1 MAKKNK
7 PFVLSDGSRKNSH
20 GFRIDLAGLMLER
33 FNGNPVMLYMHD
45 PNQLIGQ
52 WENLKVENN
61 KLIAEPDF
69 DLEDEH
75 AKSIAGKVERGYL
88 KGASLG
94 IVVMEMKEIDGEY
107 VATKSELIEA
117 SVVPVPSDAGA
128 IRLYDEN
135 RKELTFEE
143 VKLKY
148 VSLNPTQTTMDEKDQ
163 KIEQLQK
170 QLTEKDNTIAT
181 LNAKVEASQKAEVT
195 AFLAAAKTEGKITDK
210 EVESLTGLAQK
221 DFEGV
226 KSLVNAREAKPTT
239 TLSQQVQAPGASS
252 GSTPGREKWTYLQWM
267 KEDPK
272 GLQLMKTE
280 NPTEFARLQQ
290 SLK

>member
-7 PFVLSDGSRKNSH
+7 PFVLSDGTKKNSH

-33 FNGNPVMLYMHD
+33 FNSNPVMLYMHD

-61 KLIAEPDF
+61 KLIADPDF
-69 DLEDEH
+69 DLEDED
-75 AKSIAGKVERGYL
+75 AKKIAGKVERGYL

-94 IVVMEMKEIDGEY
+94 IVVLDMKEIDGEY

-148 VSLNPTQTTMDEKDQ
+148 ESTNPTKTTMDEKDQ
-163 KIEQLQK
+163 KIQELQR
-170 QLTEKDNTIAT
+170 QITEKENEIVA
-181 LNAKVEASQKAEVT
+181 LKAKVAAAEKAEVT
-195 AFLAAAKTEGKITDK
+195 AFLLAAKAEGKITDK
-210 EVESLTGLAQK
+210 EVESLTNLAQK
-221 DFEGV
+221 DLEGV
-226 KSLVNAREAKPTT
+226 KDLVNAREGKATT
-239 TLSQQVQAPGASS
+239 TLSQQVQAPGTSG

-272 GLQLMKTE
+272 GLQKLKVE

-290 SLK
+290 TLK

>member
-7 PFVLSDGSRKNSH
+7 PFVLSDGTKKNSH

-33 FNGNPVMLYMHD
+33 FNSNPVMLYMHD

-61 KLIAEPDF
+61 KLIADPDF
-69 DLEDEH
+69 DLEDED
-75 AKSIAGKVERGYL
+75 AKKIAGKVERGYL

-94 IVVMEMKEIDGEY
+94 IVVLDMKEIDGEY

-148 VSLNPTQTTMDEKDQ
+148 ESTNPTKTTMDEKDQ
-163 KIEQLQK
+163 KIQELQR
-170 QLTEKDNTIAT
+170 QLTEKENENVA
-181 LNAKVEASQKAEVT
+181 LKAKVTAAEKAEVA
-195 AFLAAAKTEGKITDK
+195 AFLLAAKTEGKITDK
-210 EVESLTGLAQK
+210 EVESLTNLAQK
-221 DFEGV
+221 DLEGV
-226 KSLVNAREAKPTT
+226 KALVNAREGKATT
-239 TLSQQVQAPGASS
+239 TLSQQVQAPGTSG
-252 GSTPGREKWTYLQWM
+252 GSTPGRESWTYLKWM

-272 GLQLMKTE
+272 GLQKLKVE

-290 SLK
+290 TLK

>member
-7 PFVLSDGSRKNSH
+7 PFVLSDGTKKNSH

-33 FNGNPVMLYMHD
+33 FNSNPVMLYMHD

-61 KLIAEPDF
+61 KLIADPDF
-69 DLEDEH
+69 DLEDED
-75 AKSIAGKVERGYL
+75 AKKIAGKVERGYL

-94 IVVMEMKEIDGEY
+94 IVVLDMKEIDGEY

-148 VSLNPTQTTMDEKDQ
+148 ESTNPTKTTMDEKDQ
-163 KIEQLQK
+163 KIQELQR
-170 QLTEKDNTIAT
+170 QLTDKENENVALK
-181 LNAKVEASQKAEVT
+181 AKVAAAEKAEVT
-195 AFLAAAKTEGKITDK
+195 AFLLAAKAEGKITDK
-210 EVESLTGLAQK
+210 EVESLTNLAQK
-221 DFEGV
+221 DLEGV
-226 KSLVNAREAKPTT
+226 KALVNAREGKATT
-239 TLSQQVQAPGASS
+239 TLSQQVQAPGTSG
-252 GSTPGREKWTYLQWM
+252 GSTPGRETWNYLQWM

-272 GLQLMKTE
+272 GLQKLKVE

-290 SLK
+290 TLK

>member
-7 PFVLSDGSRKNSH
+7 PFVLSDGTKKNSH

-33 FNGNPVMLYMHD
+33 FNSNPVMLYMHD

-61 KLIAEPDF
+61 KLIADPDF
-69 DLEDEH
+69 DLEDED
-75 AKSIAGKVERGYL
+75 AKKIAGKVERGYL

-94 IVVMEMKEIDGEY
+94 IVVLDMKEIDGEY

-148 VSLNPTQTTMDEKDQ
+148 ESTNPTKTTMDEKDQ
-163 KIEQLQK
+163 KIQELQR
-170 QLTEKDNTIAT
+170 QLTEKENENVA
-181 LNAKVEASQKAEVT
+181 LKAKVTAAEKAEVT
-195 AFLAAAKTEGKITDK
+195 AFLLAAKAEGKITDK
-210 EVESLTGLAQK
+210 EVESLTNLAQK
-221 DFEGV
+221 DLEGV
-226 KSLVNAREAKPTT
+226 KALVNAREGKATT
-239 TLSQQVQAPGASS
+239 TLSQQVQAPGTSS
-252 GSTPGREKWTYLQWM
+252 GSTPGRESWTYLQWM

-272 GLQLMKTE
+272 GLQKLKIE

-290 SLK
+290 TLK

>member
-7 PFVLSDGSRKNSH
+7 PFVLSDGTKKNSH

-33 FNGNPVMLYMHD
+33 FNSNPVMLYMHD

-61 KLIAEPDF
+61 KLIADPDF
-69 DLEDEH
+69 DLEDED
-75 AKSIAGKVERGYL
+75 AKKIAGKVERGYL

-94 IVVMEMKEIDGEY
+94 IVVLDMKEIDGEY

-148 VSLNPTQTTMDEKDQ
+148 ESTNPTKTTMDEKDQ
-163 KIEQLQK
+163 KIQELQR
-170 QLTEKDNTIAT
+170 QLTDKENENVALK
-181 LNAKVEASQKAEVT
+181 AKVAAAEKAEVT
-195 AFLAAAKTEGKITDK
+195 AFLLAAKAEGKITDK
-210 EVESLTGLAQK
+210 EVESLTNLAQK
-221 DFEGV
+221 DLEGV
-226 KSLVNAREAKPTT
+226 KALVNAREGKATT
-239 TLSQQVQAPGASS
+239 TLSQQVQAPGTSG
-252 GSTPGREKWTYLQWM
+252 GSTPGRETWNYLQWM

-272 GLQLMKTE
+272 GLQKLKVE

-290 SLK
+290 TWK

>member
-7 PFVLSDGSRKNSH
+7 PFVLSDGTKKNSH

-33 FNGNPVMLYMHD
+33 FNSNPVMLYMHD

-61 KLIAEPDF
+61 KLIADPDF
-69 DLEDEH
+69 DLEDED
-75 AKSIAGKVERGYL
+75 AKKIAGKVERGYL

-94 IVVMEMKEIDGEY
+94 IVVLDMKEIDGEY

-135 RKELTFEE
+135 RNELTFEE

-148 VSLNPTQTTMDEKDQ
+148 ESTNPTKTTMDEKDQ
-163 KIEQLQK
+163 KIQELQR
-170 QLTEKDNTIAT
+170 QITEKENEIVA
-181 LNAKVEASQKAEVT
+181 LKAKVAAAEKAEVT
-195 AFLAAAKTEGKITDK
+195 AFLLAAKAEGKITDK
-210 EVESLTGLAQK
+210 EVESLTNLAQK
-221 DFEGV
+221 DLEGV
-226 KSLVNAREAKPTT
+226 KALVNAREGKATT
-239 TLSQQVQAPGASS
+239 TLSQQVQAPGTSG

-272 GLQLMKTE
+272 GLQKLKVE

-290 SLK
+290 TLK

>member
-1 MAKKNK
+1 MAKENK
-7 PFVLSDGSRKNSH
+7 PFVLSDGAKKNSH
-20 GFRIDLAGLMLER
+20 GFRIDLAGIMLER
-33 FNGNPVMLYMHD
+33 FNSNPVMLYMHD

-69 DLEDEH
+69 DLEDEN
-75 AKSIAGKVERGYL
+75 AKKIAGKVKRGYL

-148 VSLNPTQTTMDEKDQ
+148 VSLNPTQTTMDEKDK
-163 KIEQLQK
+163 KIQELQQ
-170 QLTEKDNTIAT
+170 QLTERDNQIVA
-181 LNAKVEASQKAEVT
+181 LKAQVDAAQKAEVT

-210 EVESLTGLAQK
+210 EVESLTNLAQK

-239 TLSQQVQAPGASS
+239 TLSQQVKGPGASS

>member
-7 PFVLSDGSRKNSH
+7 PFVLSDGTKKNSH
-20 GFRIDLAGLMLER
+20 GFRIDLAGIMLER
-33 FNGNPVMLYMHD
+33 FSGNPVMLYMHD
-45 PNQLIGQ
+45 TNQLIGQ

-61 KLIAEPDF
+61 KLIADPDF
-69 DLEDEH
+69 DLEDEN
-75 AKSIAGKVERGYL
+75 AKKIAGKVERGYL

-94 IVVMEMKEIDGEY
+94 IVVLEMKEIDGEY

-117 SVVPVPSDAGA
+117 SIVPVPSDAGA

-148 VSLNPTQTTMDEKDQ
+148 ESTNPTKTTMDEKDQ
-163 KIEQLQK
+163 KIQELQR
-170 QLTEKDNTIAT
+170 QLTEKENENVA
-181 LNAKVEASQKAEVT
+181 LKAKVTAAEKSEVA
-195 AFLAAAKTEGKITDK
+195 AFLLAAKTEGKITDK
-210 EVESLTGLAQK
+210 EVESLTNLAQK
-221 DFEGV
+221 DLEGV
-226 KSLVNAREAKPTT
+226 KALVNAREGKATT
-239 TLSQQVQAPGASS
+239 TLSQQVQAPGTSG
-252 GSTPGREKWTYLQWM
+252 GSTPGREKWTYLKWM

-272 GLQLMKTE
+272 GLQKLKVE

-290 SLK
+290 TLK